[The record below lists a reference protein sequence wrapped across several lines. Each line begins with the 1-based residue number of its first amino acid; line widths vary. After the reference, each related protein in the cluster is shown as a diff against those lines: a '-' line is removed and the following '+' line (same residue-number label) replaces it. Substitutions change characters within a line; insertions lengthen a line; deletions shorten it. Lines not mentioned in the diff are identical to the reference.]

1 MRSGLIQNCVRYK
14 RSSVGMGV
22 VRVLWLEISTPINC
36 FSTRPDRQ
44 QRSTWWWTQFWK
56 GRHYGVN
63 WFMLKTLITLF
74 LLLFLSVY
82 QSFNLWYWWNLLLE
96 VASNFSDFFFF
107 FHFQGLKSL
116 PSICILVFLCAGGV
130 AEHTD
135 AAEPT
140 FSLSHLALFDFFPE
154 MRQS

>member
-1 MRSGLIQNCVRYK
+1 M
-14 RSSVGMGV
+14 
-22 VRVLWLEISTPINC
+22 
-36 FSTRPDRQ
+36 
-44 QRSTWWWTQFWK
+44 
-56 GRHYGVN
+56 
-63 WFMLKTLITLF
+63 
-74 LLLFLSVY
+74 
-82 QSFNLWYWWNLLLE
+82 
-96 VASNFSDFFFF
+96 ASNFSDFFFF

-154 MRQS
+154 TRQCEKRTELKVRLLRDDYLDQIQ